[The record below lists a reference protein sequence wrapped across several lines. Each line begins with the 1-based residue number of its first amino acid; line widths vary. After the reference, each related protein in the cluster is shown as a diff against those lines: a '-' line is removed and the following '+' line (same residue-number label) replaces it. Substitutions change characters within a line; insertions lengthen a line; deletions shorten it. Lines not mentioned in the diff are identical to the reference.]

1 MTKYLIIIS
10 FTSCLLS
17 QQLQF
22 NSNLLPAD
30 ATTDSI
36 KYVVTELLDAIS
48 ANDST
53 KAKRRV
59 LEEGH
64 VMRVSNKDGENRI
77 SFRSNRIFIEQTGNR
92 IIDVHERMWNPI
104 IIYRGDIAVAW
115 TTYDLH
121 VNKKFS
127 HCGAETFN
135 LVRKD
140 KKWLISDWAYTVE
153 PNNCEKSP
161 LGAYPYK

>member
-22 NSNLLPAD
+22 NSSLLPTD

-48 ANDST
+48 TNDST
-53 KAKRRV
+53 KAKRLV

-64 VMRVSNKDGENRI
+64 VMRVSKRSEDKRI

-92 IIDVHERMWNPI
+92 SIDVHERMWNPI

-135 LVRKD
+135 FVRKD

>member
-1 MTKYLIIIS
+1 MTKYLIMIN
-10 FTSCLLS
+10 FTSNLLC

-22 NSNLLPAD
+22 NSNLLPTD

-48 ANDST
+48 TNDST
-53 KAKRRV
+53 KAKRLV
-59 LEEGH
+59 IEEGH
-64 VMRVSNKDGENRI
+64 VMRVSKGRDDKRI
-77 SFRSNRIFIEQTGNR
+77 SFRSNRTFIEQTGNR
-92 IIDVHERMWNPI
+92 TMAVHERMWDPI
-104 IIYRGDIAVAW
+104 IIYRGDIAIAW

-121 VNKKFS
+121 INEKFS

-135 LVRKD
+135 LVRKNS
-140 KKWLISDWAYTVE
+140 KWLISDWAYTVE

-161 LGAYPYK
+161 LGAYPNK